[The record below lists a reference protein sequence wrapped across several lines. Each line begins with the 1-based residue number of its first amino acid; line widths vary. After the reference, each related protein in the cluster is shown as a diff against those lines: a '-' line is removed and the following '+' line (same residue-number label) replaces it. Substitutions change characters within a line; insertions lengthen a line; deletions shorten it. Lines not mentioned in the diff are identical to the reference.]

1 MNQIKSFT
9 KNTKG
14 RDFCVGDIHGHFT
27 KLQKAL
33 DGIGFDPASDR
44 LFSVGDLVDRGPECR
59 EALDWLDKP
68 WFHSVR
74 GNHDDYVCR
83 FDTCDANN
91 WVYNGGSWFAG
102 LAWDEQREF
111 AAQFRELPFAI
122 EVETDAGLVGIV
134 HAECGRTTWA
144 QFVLELRAPIYS
156 RQEQKNMRNTA
167 MWSRKRIDA
176 MDTSGIPDL
185 RAMIVGH
192 EVVSEFT
199 WLGNVGYIDTGGHR
213 DGYFTILDLNSLTLP
228 TPKP

>member
-1 MNQIKSFT
+1 MNHIKRFT
-9 KNTKG
+9 KNTVG

-33 DGIGFDPASDR
+33 DSIGFDPLQDR

-59 EALDWLDKP
+59 DALDWLDKP
-68 WFHSVR
+68 WFHPVR
-74 GNHDDYVCR
+74 GNHDDYVVR
-83 FDTCDANN
+83 FDTCDVNN

-102 LAWDEQREF
+102 LNRDEQEEF
-111 AAQFRELPFAI
+111 RVQFRELPFAI

-144 QFVLELRAPIYS
+144 QFRSELIAPIYS

-176 MDTSGIPDL
+176 MDRSGIPDL
-185 RAMIVGH
+185 HAMIVGH
-192 EVVSEFT
+192 EVVDEVT
-199 WLGNVGYIDTGGHR
+199 WLGNVAYIDTGGHR
-213 DGYFTILDLNSLTLP
+213 YGKFTIIDLNKLDSNP
-228 TPKP
+228 AAP

>member
-1 MNQIKSFT
+1 MQQIKSFT
-9 KNTKG
+9 KNTDG

-33 DGIGFDPASDR
+33 DAIGFDPLCDR

-59 EALDWLDKP
+59 DALDWLAKP
-68 WFHSVR
+68 WFHPVR

-83 FDTCDANN
+83 FDTCDVNN

-102 LAWDEQREF
+102 MAWDEQREF

-122 EVETDAGLVGIV
+122 EVETDGGLVGIV

-144 QFVLELRAPIYS
+144 QFTLELRAPIYS

-176 MDTSGIPDL
+176 MDVSGIPDL

-192 EVVSEFT
+192 EVVNEVT
-199 WLGNVGYIDTGGHR
+199 WLGNVVYIDTGGHR
-213 DGYFTILDLNSLTLP
+213 AGKFTILDLNSLCAVNS
-228 TPKP
+228 

>member
-1 MNQIKSFT
+1 MNQIKRFT
-9 KNTKG
+9 KNTQG

-27 KLQKAL
+27 KLQKAM
-33 DGIGFDPASDR
+33 DAIGFDPLCDR

-59 EALDWLDKP
+59 DALEWLDKP

-83 FDTCDANN
+83 FDTCDTNN

-102 LAWDEQREF
+102 MAWDEQREF
-111 AAQFRELPFAI
+111 ATQFRELPFAI
-122 EVETDAGLVGIV
+122 EVETEDGLVGIV

-144 QFVLELRAPIYS
+144 QFRSELITPIHS

-176 MDTSGIPDL
+176 MDESGIPDL

-192 EVVSEFT
+192 EVVSEVT
-199 WLGNVGYIDTGGHR
+199 WLGNVCYIDTGGHR
-213 DGYFTILDLNSLTLP
+213 IGKFTILDLNSLTLP

>member
-1 MNQIKSFT
+1 MQQIKRFT
-9 KNTKG
+9 KNTQG

-27 KLQKAL
+27 KLQKAM
-33 DGIGFDPASDR
+33 DAIGFDPACDR

-59 EALDWLDKP
+59 DALEWLDKP

-83 FDTCDANN
+83 FDTCDVNN

-102 LAWDEQREF
+102 MAWDEQHEF

-134 HAECGRTTWA
+134 HAECGRTTWS
-144 QFVLELRAPIYS
+144 QFRSELLDPIYS

-176 MDTSGIPDL
+176 MDDSGIPDL
-185 RAMIVGH
+185 HAMIVGH
-192 EVVSEFT
+192 EVVNEVT
-199 WLGNVGYIDTGGHR
+199 WLGNVCYIDTGGHR
-213 DGYFTILDLNSLTLP
+213 SGEFTILDLNSLTLP

>member
-1 MNQIKSFT
+1 MIKHYP

-14 RDFCVGDIHGHFT
+14 RDFAVGDIHGHFT

-33 DGIGFDPASDR
+33 DSIGFDPLCDR

-59 EALDWLDKP
+59 DALEWLDKP
-68 WFHSVR
+68 WFHAVR

-83 FDTCDANN
+83 FDTCNSDN

-102 LAWDEQREF
+102 LAWDEQQEF
-111 AAQFRELPFAI
+111 ATQFRELPFAI

-144 QFVLELRAPIYS
+144 QFRAELLEPIYS
-156 RQEQKNMRNTA
+156 LQEQKNMRNTA

-176 MDTSGIPDL
+176 MDRSGTPDL

-192 EVVSEFT
+192 ETVDEVT
-199 WLGNVGYIDTGGHR
+199 WLGNVAYIDTGGHR
-213 DGYFTILDLNSLTLP
+213 NGNFTLLALNTLTH
-228 TPKP
+228 TKT

>member
-1 MNQIKSFT
+1 MNQIKRFT
-9 KNTKG
+9 KNTAG

-27 KLQKAL
+27 KLQKAM
-33 DGIGFDPASDR
+33 DGIGFDPLCDR

-59 EALDWLDKP
+59 DALEWLDKP
-68 WFHSVR
+68 WFHPVR

-83 FDTCDANN
+83 FDTCDVNN

-102 LAWDEQREF
+102 MAWDEQREF
-111 AAQFRELPFAI
+111 ATQFRELPFAI
-122 EVETDAGLVGIV
+122 EVETEDGLVGIV

-144 QFVLELRAPIYS
+144 QFRSELITPIHS

-176 MDTSGIPDL
+176 MDESGIPDL

-192 EVVSEFT
+192 EVVSEVT
-199 WLGNVGYIDTGGHR
+199 WLGNVCYIDTGGHR
-213 DGYFTILDLNSLTLP
+213 IGKFTILDLNSLTLP

>member
-1 MNQIKSFT
+1 MDQIKRFT
-9 KNTKG
+9 KNTAG

-33 DGIGFDPASDR
+33 DGIGFDPVRDR

-59 EALDWLDKP
+59 DALDWLDKP
-68 WFHSVR
+68 WFHAVR
-74 GNHDDYVCR
+74 GNHDDYVVR
-83 FDTCDANN
+83 FDTCDVNN

-102 LAWDEQREF
+102 MAWDEQREF
-111 AAQFRELPFAI
+111 ATQFRELPFAI
-122 EVETDAGLVGIV
+122 EVETEDGLVGIV

-144 QFVLELRAPIYS
+144 QFRSELITPIHS

-176 MDTSGIPDL
+176 MDESGIPDL
-185 RAMIVGH
+185 HAMIVGH
-192 EVVSEFT
+192 EVVNEVT
-199 WLGNVGYIDTGGHR
+199 WLGNVVYIDTGGHR
-213 DGYFTILDLNSLTLP
+213 AGEFTILDLNSLTLP

>member
-1 MNQIKSFT
+1 VNQIKRFT
-9 KNTKG
+9 KNTAG

-27 KLQKAL
+27 KLQKAM
-33 DGIGFDPASDR
+33 DGIGFDPLCDR

-59 EALDWLDKP
+59 DALEWLDKP
-68 WFHSVR
+68 WFHPVR

-83 FDTCDANN
+83 FDTCDVNN

-102 LAWDEQREF
+102 MAWDEQREF
-111 AAQFRELPFAI
+111 ATQFRELPFAI
-122 EVETDAGLVGIV
+122 EVETEDGLVGIV

-144 QFVLELRAPIYS
+144 QFRSELITPIHS

-176 MDTSGIPDL
+176 MDESGIPDL

-192 EVVSEFT
+192 EVVSEVT
-199 WLGNVGYIDTGGHR
+199 WLGNVCYIDTGGHR
-213 DGYFTILDLNSLTLP
+213 IGKFTILDLNSLTLP

>member
-1 MNQIKSFT
+1 MNQIKRFT
-9 KNTKG
+9 KNTAG

-33 DGIGFDPASDR
+33 DGIGFDPVRDR

-59 EALDWLDKP
+59 DALEWLDKP

-83 FDTCDANN
+83 FDTCDVNN

-102 LAWDEQREF
+102 MAWDEQREF
-111 AAQFRELPFAI
+111 ATQFRELPFAI
-122 EVETDAGLVGIV
+122 EVETEDGLVGIV

-144 QFVLELRAPIYS
+144 QFRSELITPIHS

-176 MDTSGIPDL
+176 MDESGIPDL

-192 EVVSEFT
+192 EVVSEVT
-199 WLGNVGYIDTGGHR
+199 WLGNVCYIDTGGHR
-213 DGYFTILDLNSLTLP
+213 IGKFTILDLNSLTLP

>member
-1 MNQIKSFT
+1 VNQIKRFT
-9 KNTKG
+9 KNTAG
-14 RDFCVGDIHGHFT
+14 RDFCVGDIHGYFT

-33 DGIGFDPASDR
+33 DGIGFDPLCDR

-59 EALDWLDKP
+59 DALKWLDKQ

-83 FDTCDANN
+83 FDTCDVNN

-102 LAWDEQREF
+102 MAWDEQREF

-122 EVETDAGLVGIV
+122 EVETEDGLVGIV

-144 QFVLELRAPIYS
+144 QFRSELVTPIHS

-176 MDTSGIPDL
+176 MDESGIPDL
-185 RAMIVGH
+185 HAMIVGH
-192 EVVSEFT
+192 EVVTEVT
-199 WLGNVGYIDTGGHR
+199 WLGNVAYIDTGGHR
-213 DGYFTILDLNSLTLP
+213 SGFFAILDLNSLTLP